1 MIDQDSYAGIS
12 PYNTV
17 TFYYKGMVTVHF
29 RVGEDSAGLG
39 EVSEPIDV
47 DVYRGTVASANG
59 SVITLTYNGKQAA
72 VDVATPIDTEKYV
85 RSFDLWNCSTGDRSP
100 DYVEVILEE
109 TWYYAH
115 FDQTG
120 KPVQVEIKYVSEGLP
135 IAIDGKNLDW
145 VSGSYFGKDVSINY
159 KQNLSADAA
168 KKLDDAYVLARGY
181 VVIPSDPTDQGE
193 TVKVLDVDSDT
204 VVIQFEFDKNATYV
218 QRHMHGIGDFPVTA
232 MPEAY
237 GLDAAVTVTATD
249 PADIGRTAEVL
260 ITDNATGE
268 GTYVG
273 VNQTGTYGGHSYKV
287 VRGDSGRADD
297 VKVLIDGEINVCTA
311 DDPLPF
317 WYRFV

>member
-12 PYNTV
+12 PYNVV
-17 TFYYKGMVTVHF
+17 TFYYKGMIAVHF

-47 DVYRGTVASANG
+47 DVYKGTVASVNG

-193 TVKVLDVDSDT
+193 TVKVLNVDSDT
-204 VVIQFEFDKNATYV
+204 VVIQFEFDKNVTYV
-218 QRHMHGIGDFPVTA
+218 QRHMYGIGDFPVTA

-237 GLDAAVTVTATD
+237 GLDATVTVTATD

-260 ITDNATGE
+260 ITDDAKGE

-297 VKVLIDGEINVCTA
+297 VKVLIDGEINVRSA